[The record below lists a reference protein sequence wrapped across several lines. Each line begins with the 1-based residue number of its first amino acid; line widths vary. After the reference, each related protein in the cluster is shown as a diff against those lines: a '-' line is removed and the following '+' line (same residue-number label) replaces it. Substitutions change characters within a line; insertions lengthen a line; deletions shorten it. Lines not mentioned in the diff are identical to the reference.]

1 MIKIFRYFL
10 PKYIEILLLQISFKA
25 LTVGE
30 SGISVR
36 KFFPSSQHLAN
47 NGSKGI
53 EPKNSTFNSF
63 DIVRAPPDEAGNIS
77 VVFCIQ
83 IYLIIHIHPS
93 FCFVLLNHSYLA
105 FRTYENTHVFNHTQ
119 NWNIHFSAK
128 VYFLPDI

>member
-1 MIKIFRYFL
+1 MKNQDIFL
-10 PKYIEILLLQISFKA
+10 QNMLKILLKQMSFKA

-36 KFFPSSQHLAN
+36 KFLPSSQHLAS

-77 VVFCIQ
+77 AVFCVQ
-83 IYLIIHIHPS
+83 I
-93 FCFVLLNHSYLA
+93 CFVS
-105 FRTYENTHVFNHTQ
+105 RIHTSFLFHLIQ
-119 NWNIHFSAK
+119 SSFS
-128 VYFLPDI
+128 PCI